1 MTIERVGILGSGIMG
16 SGIAEV
22 VAKNGHEVVLRSRT
36 QSAADKVLASLEKS
50 LNKQVERGKLEAA
63 DAKEALT
70 LVCDRDDIAAMLTDI
85 NLPGGED
92 GFALARAVRVIRPDL
107 PVVYA
112 SGRYTAAES
121 GKSVDGSRFLA
132 KPFTPSVAADVIRDL
147 IAVDGGGHALPA
159 RDAPTNARRAV

>member
-1 MTIERVGILGSGIMG
+1 MHADTPVLL
-16 SGIAEV
+16 V
-22 VAKNGHEVVLRSRT
+22 VEDDFLVRLT
-36 QSAADKVLASLEKS
+36 M
-50 LNKQVERGKLEAA
+50 A
-63 DAKEALT
+63 DALTDGGFEVIEAGDAREALSR
-70 LVCDRDDIAAMLTDI
+70 VCERNDISAMLTDI

-147 IAVDGGGHALPA
+147 IAVDGSGHALPA
-159 RDAPTNARRAV
+159 RDAPTDARRAV

>member
-1 MTIERVGILGSGIMG
+1 MHAAQPVLL
-16 SGIAEV
+16 V
-22 VAKNGHEVVLRSRT
+22 VEDDFLVRLT
-36 QSAADKVLASLEKS
+36 M
-50 LNKQVERGKLEAA
+50 A
-63 DAKEALT
+63 DALTDGGFEVIEAGDAREALSQI
-70 LVCDRDDIAAMLTDI
+70 CERNDISAMLTDI

-132 KPFTPSVAADVIRDL
+132 KPFTPSLAADVIRDL
-147 IAVDGGGHALPA
+147 MGAEGNPVPVPSSQQD
-159 RDAPTNARRAV
+159 NRRAV